1 MDPEERSV
9 LGVFPT
15 LEEAVAACKRLQE
28 WAKRGITAK
37 ELYELWGMLE
47 KTHLSKAVAS
57 RTRAQSSIGKA
68 EIAGQRCTDVRGD
81 YSCTVVLTNCSWAD

>member
-37 ELYELWGMLE
+37 ELYELWGMFGE
-47 KTHLSKAVAS
+47 DPTIESGGFSHASAVKHWQSGNS
-57 RTRAQSSIGKA
+57 RLTVHRRAGRLLLHCGS
-68 EIAGQRCTDVRGD
+68 D
-81 YSCTVVLTNCSWAD
+81 